1 MKYAIFKAS
10 RKSALKKSV
19 EKGSDANEKVAKSGS
34 EKNERGNR
42 MSTLTFYVVT

>member
-34 EKNERGNR
+34 EEKRARE
-42 MSTLTFYVVT
+42 